1 VDKYFGNVGGLS
13 GWASEQIRADAWIYY
28 LFIYL
33 LYRRAYL
40 INDWINAA
48 DGGR

>member
-1 VDKYFGNVGGLS
+1 MNKS
-13 GWASEQIRADAWIYY
+13 GPMHGFILFIY

-33 LYRRAYL
+33 LYRGTDL
-40 INDWINAA
+40 INDWINSA